1 MPVQVLTAIVSAAA
15 TIMVCVITTT
25 CNLAA
30 MKKQRQ
36 EMSVLVD
43 YKITE
48 LTKRVDKHNNIIDR
62 TYKLE
67 EKTEVQAEQIKVVN
81 HRIADLEGAV
91 NR

>member
-1 MPVQVLTAIVSAAA
+1 MPAQVLTEIISASAAIV
-15 TIMVCVITTT
+15 VCAITTV
-25 CNLAA
+25 CNLSG

-36 EMSVLVD
+36 EMSALVD

>member
-36 EMSVLVD
+36 EISVLVD

-67 EKTEVQAEQIKVVN
+67 ETAAVQAEQMKEAN
-81 HRIADLEGAV
+81 HRITKLEGV
-91 NR
+91 VR

>member
-48 LTKRVDKHNNIIDR
+48 LTKRVDKHNNIIER

-67 EKTEVQAEQIKVVN
+67 ETAAVQAEQMKEAN
-81 HRIADLEGAV
+81 HRITKLEGV
-91 NR
+91 VR

>member
-67 EKTEVQAEQIKVVN
+67 ETAAVQAEQMKEAN
-81 HRIADLEGAV
+81 HRITKLEGV
-91 NR
+91 VR